1 MLFNSPEYLLFFVLI
16 FAVSWALRKRT
27 SLRIWAMLLAS
38 YYFYASNNSWLIVLI
53 LISTQI
59 DFVVAKAIEDT
70 EDATRRRRL
79 LLISLFGNL
88 GMLAF
93 FKYSNFLVNTGVA
106 GLQFFGA
113 QVDHSPWKI
122 LLPVGISF
130 YTFQSMSYTL
140 DVYFRQIKAERT
152 WSRFAFYV
160 TFFPQLVAG
169 PIMRASSFMPQIGL
183 EPELDAQGFDHSL
196 ALVARG
202 LLKKMVLADY
212 FLAPFADA
220 AFDTPGAVSGV
231 GAWVGLYAF
240 TFQIYFDFSGYT
252 DIAIGCSRL
261 LGFKLPDNFNLP
273 YIAVSFSDFWRR
285 WHISLS
291 GWLRDYLYIPLGGNR
306 SATAHGVYR
315 NLLITMLL
323 GGLWHG
329 AAWHFVIWGALHGL
343 YLVVER
349 YFGASVRPEDLAM
362 KSPLAVFVRR
372 FLVFQCVVL
381 TWLVFRAQ
389 DTAHLVDL
397 IQALFGGAKGSL
409 VVNGGLVMCVLVIL
423 GSYASQFLNLR
434 WNVTEKFVSLPM
446 PVKGLG
452 YSLLALAVVTFN
464 QGAKAFIYF
473 QF

>member
-1 MLFNSPEYLLFFVLI
+1 MLFNSPEYLLFFALI
-16 FAVSWALRKRT
+16 FAASWALRRRT
-27 SLRIWAMLLAS
+27 SLRIWILLLGS

-59 DFVVAKAIEDT
+59 DFMVAKAIEDSD
-70 EDATRRRRL
+70 DATRRRRL
-79 LLISLFGNL
+79 LLISIVGNL
-88 GMLAF
+88 GLLGF
-93 FKYSNFLVNTGVA
+93 FKYANFLVNTGVE
-106 GLQFFGA
+106 GFRFFGGE
-113 QVDHSPWKI
+113 VSHTPWDI

-140 DVYFRQIKAERT
+140 DVYFSQIKAERT

-169 PIMRASSFMPQIGL
+169 PIMRAREFMPQIGQD
-183 EPELDAQGFDHSL
+183 PKLDGETLDYSL
-196 ALVARG
+196 ALIARG
-202 LLKKMVLADY
+202 LLKKMILADY
-212 FLAPFADA
+212 FLAPFADL
-220 AFDTPGAVSGV
+220 AFDHPETVSSL

-273 YIAVSFSDFWRR
+273 YGAVSFSDFWQR

-291 GWLRDYLYIPLGGNR
+291 GWLRDYLYIPLGGSR
-306 SATAHGVYR
+306 VATVRRVYR

-343 YLVVER
+343 YLVIER
-349 YFGASVRPEDLAM
+349 HFGSARKAGDFANQGALRLFA
-362 KSPLAVFVRR
+362 RR
-372 FLVFQCVVL
+372 FLVFQGVVL

-389 DTAHLVDL
+389 DTTLLWEL
-397 IQALFGGAKGSL
+397 IQALAGFARGPL
-409 VVNGGLVMCVLVIL
+409 VVTGAMIMCVVVIL
-423 GSYASQFLNLR
+423 GSYLSHLINLR
-434 WNVTEKFVSLPM
+434 TSLTQHFLRLPM
-446 PVKGLG
+446 AVRGLS
-452 YSLLALAVVTFN
+452 YALLTLGVVTFN
-464 QGAKAFIYF
+464 QGSKAFIYF
-473 QF
+473 KF